1 MTDVLNASSGRN
13 NTSENK
19 AKQFMLSGTFASGFA
34 LQLMNKDLKIAR
46 ALGQSVG
53 YPMTLGATCAA
64 VWDEAAQRSTP
75 STDHTELYR
84 LLSRGAS

>member
-1 MTDVLNASSGRN
+1 
-13 NTSENK
+13 
-19 AKQFMLSGTFASGFA
+19 
-34 LQLMNKDLKIAR
+34 LMNKDLKIAR

-84 LLSRGAS
+84 PLPRGAS